1 MASPHFKG
9 GLVMNSQDYMEKESQ
24 YVMDTYARFPV
35 VLEKGNGATV
45 FDVDGKKY
53 IDFGSGIGVNSLGY
67 GDKGIAKAV
76 AVQAKK
82 LAHISNLYYHPEMIE
97 LAEMLVNASKMDKVF
112 FANSGAE
119 ANEGAIKLARK
130 YSFDKYGEGRSNI
143 ITLVNSFHGRTVTT
157 LSATGQD
164 SFHQFFFPFTE
175 GFIYAEA
182 NNSKSVLSRLN
193 NSVCAVML
201 EVIQGEG
208 GVLPLQKRFL
218 KELEAACRQKDILL
232 IVDEIQTGV
241 GRTGAFLA
249 SEHFDISPDIVTLA
263 KGLAGGLPI
272 GAVLCNEKLSKVFGK
287 GHHGSTFGANPVSCA
302 AAVEVLKRIDK
313 GSFYKKVLR
322 RAKYIRAGLKEI
334 PQVSNIRG
342 MGLMLGF
349 DLKDNLDAKKVV
361 TLLAEKGLLALTAKT
376 SVRFLPP
383 LIISYQEIDEGLEI
397 LKNVLEECSQ

>member
-1 MASPHFKG
+1 M
-9 GLVMNSQDYMEKESQ
+9 LSQDYISKENEFI
-24 YVMDTYARFPV
+24 MDTYARFPV

-67 GDKGIAKAV
+67 GDKKWAKAV
-76 AVQAKK
+76 SKQASH
-82 LAHISNLYYHPEMIE
+82 LAHISNLYYHPKMIE
-97 LAEMLVNASKMDKVF
+97 LAQMLIKASKMDKVF
-112 FANSGAE
+112 FSNSGAE

-143 ITLVNSFHGRTVTT
+143 VTLVNSFHGRTVTT

-193 NSVCAVML
+193 NSVCAVMI

-218 KELEAACRQKDILL
+218 KELEHACKQKDILL

-241 GRTGAFLA
+241 GRTGKFLA

-272 GAVLCNEKLSKVFGK
+272 GAVLCNEKLSKVLGK

-302 AAVEVLKRIDK
+302 GAIEVLKRIDK
-313 GSFYKKVLR
+313 SSFYSKVER
-322 RAKYIRAGLKEI
+322 RAKYLRAGLKEI
-334 PQVSNIRG
+334 PQVTNIRG

-361 TLLAEKGLLALTAKT
+361 SLLAEKGLLALTAKT

-383 LIISYQEIDEGLEI
+383 LVISYKEIDEGLAI